1 MLIIYFKALNIK
13 GNGDAMKWIKTDGR
27 VVIPGILMMLIMGS
41 VYSYSVFRVAIEDQ
55 FSLSASQSGLPYMLS
70 LFFYAFFMGVSGKVL
85 EKIHAYKVFLMGVF
99 LIFLGWFIA
108 YLSQGFLWLALGYGL
123 FIGSGIGFIYG
134 IPLMVITQEF
144 KTKKGL
150 YIGLVLLGFGLSP
163 LISAPVL
170 QVLIRRFG
178 LHSSFLIMG
187 LFSLVSLFLLSL
199 FYKDYT
205 YKKPT
210 IKLEKMIETLKKPA
224 FIFLYLLFFI
234 GTFIGLTVI
243 GFTSGYAVS
252 VLDYSLEQAA
262 IFVSIFAIFNGLG
275 RVIFGSLTDR
285 FPIDKIIIL
294 SFISLFLASLFIV
307 IARQSILVFI
317 ISFAIIWMN
326 LGGWLAIAPATTSK
340 IFDQNAY
347 TRNYGILFSAY
358 GISAIVGVYASGY
371 LTDLFGEY
379 IYSFILFGLLALLGL
394 ILTSFFKKYL

>member
-1 MLIIYFKALNIK
+1 LNTK
-13 GNGDAMKWIKTDGR
+13 GNGDAMKWIKTDGKI
-27 VVIPGILMMLIMGS
+27 VIPGILMMLIMGS

-55 FSLSASQSGLPYMLS
+55 FDLSASQSGLPYMLS

-85 EKIHAYKVFLMGVF
+85 EKIHAYKVFIIGVI

-108 YLSQGFLWLALGYGL
+108 FLSQDFLWLALGYGF

-170 QVLIRRFG
+170 QTLINRFD
-178 LHSSFLIMG
+178 LHLSFLIMG

-199 FYKDYT
+199 FYKNYT
-205 YKKPT
+205 YKKTT

-275 RVIFGSLTDR
+275 RVIFGSLTDK
-285 FPIDKIIIL
+285 FPIDRIMMF
-294 SFISLFLASLFIV
+294 SFVSLLFASLMMI
-307 IARQSILVFI
+307 IASQSILVFI

-358 GISAIVGVYASGY
+358 GVSAIVGVYASGY
-371 LTDLFGEY
+371 LTDLFGDY
-379 IYSFILFGLLALLGL
+379 TYSFVLFAGLAFIGL
-394 ILTSFFKKYL
+394 ILTTIFRKYL